1 MEMIL
6 TAKIC
11 LKPTAEQAAA
21 LERSMALY
29 AKGCNLVSKYIF
41 DNHDL
46 CQKDVH
52 DATYAGL
59 RAIGLKS
66 QMACDAPRNVI
77 GSYKS
82 MLSNNHDRWDRVH
95 QAEYNGTAMILTR
108 DRNWSFGKGMNTLS
122 VGTLEGRELIAYD
135 KSPISEKYLDGKHEL
150 GTATVFK
157 GGCGRKRWF
166 ASIAVAV
173 EVPSKPEYDSMRN
186 VVGVDRGM
194 RFIAVSYDSKHR
206 SLFFPGSRT
215 MAMRKH
221 YSKLRKGLQ
230 KRHTPSSRRRILAIS
245 QRENRWV
252 RDENHR
258 IAKTLVD
265 SNPEKTLFVLEDLD
279 GIQNAADD
287 EGKERRRENHSWAF
301 KDLQSKIECKAKA
314 KGDLVVYVNP
324 YKTSQKCPMCGHTE
338 KSNRDKRKHL
348 FHCKACGFENNDD
361 RIAAINLQH
370 MGVDLVHKR
379 SQKAY
384 PDGEGSV
391 NEPGKGKPLRDAT
404 VVEGAAECS
413 GGQSQA
419 PSSLGRGN

>member
-11 LKPTAEQAAA
+11 LRPTAEQAAA
-21 LERSMALY
+21 LERSMAVY
-29 AKGCNLVSKYIF
+29 AKGCNALSKVIF
-41 DNHDL
+41 SDHNLIQSEVQAQNYYMLRDL
-46 CQKDVH
+46 
-52 DATYAGL
+52 
-59 RAIGLKS
+59 GLKS
-66 QMACDAPRNVI
+66 QMACNAIRQVI

-82 MLSNNHDRWDRVH
+82 MLSNNDDNWKKVSE
-95 QAEYNGTAMILTR
+95 ATYNGSSYQLSRGR
-108 DRNWSFGKGMNTLS
+108 DWSFGKGMNMLS

-135 KSPISEKYLDGKHEL
+135 KSPVSEKYLDGKHEL

-252 RDENHR
+252 RDESHR